1 MEIEIQPLSS
11 SHDRNTFDCG
21 VGSMNAWLQQTARQ
35 HQDKGLSRTYVA
47 TEVDDPK
54 RIVGYYAVSATLVE
68 TVGMGQRRLPKEV
81 SAVLLGRLAVD
92 KNNQGQGLGGYL
104 LMHALDRT
112 AEAADIIGVQCVVV
126 DAIDED
132 AVAFYRR
139 YGFEP
144 LTTDP
149 MRLVL
154 PMSTI
159 RQL

>member
-1 MEIEIQPLSS
+1 
-11 SHDRNTFDCG
+11 
-21 VGSMNAWLQQTARQ
+21 MNAWLQKTARQ

-47 TEVDDPK
+47 TAEDDPK

-68 TVGMGQRRLPKEV
+68 TEGMPGKHPKEV

-92 KNNQGQGLGGYL
+92 KNNKGQGLGGCL
-104 LMHALDRT
+104 LMHALEQ
-112 AEAADIIGVQCVVV
+112 AAKAADIIGLQCVIV
-126 DAIDED
+126 DALD
-132 AVAFYRR
+132 ADAAEFYRY
-139 YGFEP
+139 YGFAP

-154 PMSTI
+154 PMSTV